1 MTGYT
6 DLPQPHGSLHG
17 LTTTTCLVTRTYHN
31 HMTGY
36 TNFTTTTWLARGT
49 YHNHMAGYTD
59 LPTRHGHYADLP
71 QPHDG
76 LQGLYHKPHD

>member
-1 MTGYT
+1 MTNYT
-6 DLPQPHGSLHG
+6 DLPQPHDWLHV
-17 LTTTTCLVTRTYHN
+17 L
-31 HMTGY
+31 
-36 TNFTTTTWLARGT
+36 

-76 LQGLYHKPHD
+76 LYGLTTTT